1 MMTKQ
6 EEKKMTTS
14 RLMGISEPRRRRR
27 VMVRKLTAALTSTAR
42 FEEDLRF
49 AHVALVCRA
58 CKGG

>member
-1 MMTKQ
+1 MKKQ
-6 EEKKMTTS
+6 EEKTS
-14 RLMGISEPRRRRR
+14 MLMGISEPRRRRR
-27 VMVRKLTAALTSTAR
+27 VMVRKLTAAWTSTAR